1 MKKLVGILVTTLALG
16 GTAVGAGAA
25 IQNNN
30 EAAQQAIEQAGVEQ
44 AYAVESE
51 LDYEKG
57 KAVYD
62 VEFESND
69 QEYEYEIDAETGAVL
84 EKEKERDDDAGKK
97 QQAATV
103 KPETKKE
110 TATTTTDDIGSDKA
124 KEIALQQAGVT
135 EAEVTWIEVERDYDD
150 GRLEYNVEFRVG
162 NKEYEYEVDAKTG
175 QVFERDVDVED
186 DFDDRYDDDRY
197 DDDRY
202 DGDWDDRYDNDWD
215 DIWDD

>member
-16 GTAVGAGAA
+16 GTAVGTGVA
-25 IQNNN
+25 IHNNN

-44 AYAVESE
+44 AY
-51 LDYEKG
+51 D
-57 KAVYD
+57 
-62 VEFESND
+62 
-69 QEYEYEIDAETGAVL
+69 ETGAVL
-84 EKEKERDDDAGKK
+84 EKEKELDDDAGKK

-103 KPETKKE
+103 KQETKKE
-110 TATTTTDDIGSDKA
+110 TVTTTTDDIGREKA

-175 QVFERDVDVED
+175 QVFERDIDVED
-186 DFDDRYDDDRY
+186 DDWDDRYDDD
-197 DDDRY
+197 D
-202 DGDWDDRYDNDWD
+202 DWDDRYDDDWD
-215 DIWDD
+215 DRWDD

>member
-44 AYAVESE
+44 AYDVESE

-62 VEFESND
+62 VEFESNG

-97 QQAATV
+97 QQTAAV
-103 KPETKKE
+103 KQETKKE
-110 TATTTTDDIGSDKA
+110 AAKTEIAATDDIGREKA

-175 QVFERDVDVED
+175 QVFERDIDVED
-186 DFDDRYDDDRY
+186 DFDDRYDDRY

-202 DGDWDDRYDNDWD
+202 DDDWDDRWD
-215 DIWDD
+215 D